1 MAAWEWLGVE
11 SAVLEKSDVVR
22 RLVLTAAIV
31 LAAGAAM
38 PDRASAGFLDFLFN
52 GGNTQRG
59 SQTNTFDPFGLNP
72 APPPAAAPAPRAD
85 AGRTTGYCV
94 RSCDG
99 RYFPVQARGGMTP
112 AQLCQAFCPASS
124 TKVYFGS
131 NIDGAIAATG
141 ERYPDSDNA
150 YAYRKALKADCTCNG
165 RDPTGLAPIDISLDG
180 TLRPGDVIATAD
192 GLVAYSGGRGGGTSD
207 FTPVASYP
215 GLTAEVRAKLGEM
228 KVTPISADLSD
239 SAAPAPRSTL
249 APGTVVPKGG
259 VQKQKRAGLD

>member
-1 MAAWEWLGVE
+1 MA
-11 SAVLEKSDVVR
+11 
-22 RLVLTAAIV
+22 

-52 GGNTQRG
+52 GGPAQRTP
-59 SQTNTFDPFGLNP
+59 QANTFDPFGLNP
-72 APPPAAAPAPRAD
+72 APPPATAPAAPRAD

-94 RSCDG
+94 RGCDG
-99 RYFPVQARGGMTP
+99 RYFPVQARGGMSP
-112 AQLCQAFCPASS
+112 AQVCQAFCPAST

-131 NIDGAIAATG
+131 TIDGAIAATG

-165 RDPTGLAPIDISLDG
+165 RDPTGLAPIDISLDS

-192 GLVAYSGGRGGGTSD
+192 GLVAYSGGRGGGTAD

-215 GLTAEVRAKLGEM
+215 GLTAEVRAKLGVM

-239 SAAPAPRSTL
+239 SSAAAPTDAPRSTL
-249 APGTVVPKGG
+249 PPGTTVPKGG
-259 VQKQKRAGLD
+259 AQKQKRAGLD